1 MTQNAAFHSLENL
14 NLEKVQ
20 LRALASG
27 WAKFYCIQKG
37 GKQARVGWNADIF
50 AASSFTWV
58 WGSLAKG
65 GGQRPWLLVLLVFL
79 KKSPLRISNV
89 LFTGQTFLKTVN
101 WWVTPTASS
110 WGNDCSLETRNWWV
124 ATARRRKLS
133 VAVLQQARL
142 GSGMLSP
149 VIFHFRLWAG
159 LVQGLQ
165 CSSVGRAAVI
175 LKSVYPKCIGWQD
188 LRFKIYRRGGVVP
201 SHSVLAKLYLA
212 EILSSVLL
220 CRHVCKCV
228 FVFSPFPYTV
238 EVYSTVCV
246 RSHLVYFT

>member
-1 MTQNAAFHSLENL
+1 MGQILLYPEGRKASQGWVECWHFRCLL
-14 NLEKVQ
+14 LPGCGVPL
-20 LRALASG
+20 LRG
-27 WAKFYCIQKG
+27 VDKG
-37 GKQARVGWNADIF
+37 HGFWFFWCFWR
-50 AASSFTWV
+50 
-58 WGSLAKG
+58 
-65 GGQRPWLLVLLVFL
+65 
-79 KKSPLRISNV
+79 SPLWGFPMCCSQGR
-89 LFTGQTFLKTVN
+89 L
-101 WWVTPTASS
+101 SS
-110 WGNDCSLETRNWWV
+110 KLWIGESRLLLHPGEMICSLETRNCWV

-165 CSSVGRAAVI
+165 RSSVGRAAVI

-201 SHSVLAKLYLA
+201 THSVLAKLYLA
-212 EILSSVLL
+212 EILSSFLL

-238 EVYSTVCV
+238 EAYSTVCI